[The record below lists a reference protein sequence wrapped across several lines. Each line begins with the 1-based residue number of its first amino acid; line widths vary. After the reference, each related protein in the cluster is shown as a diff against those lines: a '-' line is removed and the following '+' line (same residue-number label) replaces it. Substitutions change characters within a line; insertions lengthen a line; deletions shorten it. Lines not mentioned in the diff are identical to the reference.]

1 MGPGLADQISVQTSG
16 LTPGGTLE
24 DQLNGSY
31 IQTFRADPGRTSATV
46 QVTAFGVAFPQQTI
60 AFDAP
65 PVVQITVGSG
75 TTTQTT
81 GMTLQLADC
90 ALVSGDVRG
99 VALARNGMV
108 KQVQITRTDR
118 HRCTVDVVVP
128 RGLESGVY
136 DVLLQGKDGWG
147 AASDGAQF
155 RVVESGGASQR
166 RAEQMEQALNTLT
179 GSGDT
184 TGVARIALVQGL
196 QDDAVGQYLTAE
208 VKQVALKEAIQLIS
222 RSPSPIKRSDVPAL
236 MQALAAAWRDA
247 RVQ

>member
-75 TTTQTT
+75 TTTQAT
-81 GMTLQLADC
+81 GTTLQLADC
-90 ALVSGDVRG
+90 ALVNGDLRG
-99 VALARNGMV
+99 VALARNSIL
-108 KQVQITRTDR
+108 KQAQVTKTDR
-118 HRCTVDVVVP
+118 RRCTVDVVVP

-136 DVLLQGKDGWG
+136 DV
-147 AASDGAQF
+147 
-155 RVVESGGASQR
+155 
-166 RAEQMEQALNTLT
+166 
-179 GSGDT
+179 
-184 TGVARIALVQGL
+184 I
-196 QDDAVGQYLTAE
+196 
-208 VKQVALKEAIQLIS
+208 
-222 RSPSPIKRSDVPAL
+222 
-236 MQALAAAWRDA
+236 
-247 RVQ
+247 